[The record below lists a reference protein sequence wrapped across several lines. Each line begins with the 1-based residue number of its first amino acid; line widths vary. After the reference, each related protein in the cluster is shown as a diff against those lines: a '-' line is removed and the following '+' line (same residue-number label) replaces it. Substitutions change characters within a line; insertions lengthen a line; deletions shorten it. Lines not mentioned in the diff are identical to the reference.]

1 MDSDN
6 PNDLKARRIHAYDDR
21 DAEGRRLA
29 LVYACRER
37 WEALQPTENPQVKY
51 CTNCSQPVFAVS
63 DVNDFQR
70 AVAAAR
76 CVMVKPPDRRLFLGV
91 PAYMPDTSGLKWED
105 DV

>member
-1 MDSDN
+1 MDPNN
-6 PNDLKARRIHAYDDR
+6 PNDVKVRRIHAYDDR
-21 DAEGRRLA
+21 DAEGRKLA

-70 AVAAAR
+70 AVPAGR
-76 CVMVKPPDRRLFLGV
+76 CVMVKPPDRRLFLGF